1 MRVLAL
7 ETSTRRGGA
16 ALIENGRVLAE
27 VVTDQQRS
35 HSELLHQFV
44 EECLSQARTTLEQV
58 DVFAVSR
65 GPGSFTG
72 IRVAGNAAKTYAYS
86 FEKPLV
92 ALDSLTVL
100 AAEVADESK
109 PVLAVLNAFKNMVY
123 YGIFQIRSGFP
134 EPLHA
139 PAAATVQEILPL
151 LDRPMFV
158 LGEGFDLYK
167 NDFSSALDRLEF
179 LSEASPYPRPST
191 LGRLAETEAKN
202 GRVLSWNGFIPLY
215 LRASEAEEKQRGSL
229 FKPVIAKDRTDGKSR

>member
-16 ALIENGRVLAE
+16 ALIQEGRILSE
-27 VVTDQQRS
+27 VVTDRQRS

-44 EECLSQARTTLEQV
+44 EECLSKAQSSLEEV

-86 FEKPLV
+86 FSKPLV
-92 ALDSLTVL
+92 ALDSLTIL
-100 AAEVADESK
+100 AAEAPDESK

-123 YGIFQIRSGFP
+123 YGIYQLRSGHP
-134 EPLHA
+134 EVLCP
-139 PAAATVQEILPL
+139 PTAATVSELLPL
-151 LDRPMFV
+151 IDRPMFV

-167 NDFSSALDRLEF
+167 SDFFPAFERLEH

-191 LGRLAETEAKN
+191 LGRLAENEAKN
-202 GRVLSWNGFIPLY
+202 GRVLSWNDFLPLY
-215 LRASEAEEKQRGSL
+215 LRASEAEEKLRGSL
-229 FKPVIAKDRTDGKSR
+229 FKPVNTKDRSDGKSH

>member
-1 MRVLAL
+1 MRILAL

-16 ALIENGRVLAE
+16 ALFEDGRVLAE
-27 VVTDQQRS
+27 VVTDRQRS

-44 EECLSQARTTLEQV
+44 EDCLSRTQSTLEQI

-86 FEKPLV
+86 FAKPLV

-100 AAEVADESK
+100 AAEAPDESK

-123 YGIFQIRSGFP
+123 YGIFQLRSGFP
-134 EPLHA
+134 EVIVP
-139 PAAATVQEILPL
+139 PTAATVPELLPL
-151 LDRPMFV
+151 IDRPMFV

-167 NDFSSALDRLEF
+167 NDFTPAFDRLDF
-179 LSEASPYPRPST
+179 LPEASPYPRPST
-191 LGRLAETEAKN
+191 LGRLAENEAKN
-202 GRVLSWNGFIPLY
+202 GRVLSWNGFLPLY
-215 LRASEAEEKQRGSL
+215 LRASEAEEKLRGSL
-229 FKPVIAKDRTDGKSR
+229 FKPVNTKDRPDGKSH